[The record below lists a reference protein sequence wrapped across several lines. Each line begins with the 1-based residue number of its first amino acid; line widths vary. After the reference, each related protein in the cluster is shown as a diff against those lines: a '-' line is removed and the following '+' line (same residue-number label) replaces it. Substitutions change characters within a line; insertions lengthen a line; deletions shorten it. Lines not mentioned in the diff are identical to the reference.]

1 MSLDSCNSCGAGF
14 LVGAADRLSAK
25 LPVVGDVAK
34 MSAGQRWMVIG
45 TGGVIFMLLLI
56 LVATLGGHLF

>member
-1 MSLDSCNSCGAGF
+1 MSLDSCSSCGAGF
-14 LVGAADRLSAK
+14 LAGTADRLSAK

-45 TGGVIFMLLLI
+45 AGGVLFMLLLI
-56 LVATLGGHLF
+56 LIATLGGHLF